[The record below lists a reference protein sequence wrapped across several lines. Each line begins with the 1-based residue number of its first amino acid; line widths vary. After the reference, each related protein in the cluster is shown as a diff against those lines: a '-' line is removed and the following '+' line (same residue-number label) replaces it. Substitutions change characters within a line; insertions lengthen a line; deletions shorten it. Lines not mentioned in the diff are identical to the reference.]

1 MYSLYLRHIL
11 IQNKLN
17 DGRTSQKC
25 KLGKRLKSSFLYLV
39 QPGREEIEKIISL
52 FSSGWKAVARGRE
65 WWAASSKCVM
75 CVFSWNPDQSC
86 CWAAGPSR
94 GQSEVDNV
102 TEQSV
107 ESGLARQHTTSLTT
121 LPPEGGQGSPATRM
135 SFGVIVMWWPQHG
148 YWCVSNKFRVLYLS
162 LVSGWRSDV
171 FTIVACEVCAH
182 GHHELETREN
192 YHEFV
197 SIKCRSN
204 ICW

>member
-52 FSSGWKAVARGRE
+52 FSSAWKAVARGRE
-65 WWAASSKCVM
+65 WWAASSKCVW

-121 LPPEGGQGSPATRM
+121 LPPEGGQGSPAT
-135 SFGVIVMWWPQHG
+135 SHQDVIW
-148 YWCVSNKFRVLYLS
+148 SD
-162 LVSGWRSDV
+162 SDV
-171 FTIVACEVCAH
+171 MTTTWILVCEQQ
-182 GHHELETREN
+182 
-192 YHEFV
+192 V
-197 SIKCRSN
+197 SSVVSKFKV
-204 ICW
+204 